1 MKPHQTRIANIAKQ
15 RGVSMIEVL
24 VALVILL
31 LGLLGLAGT
40 MIQSQRSELESYQRA
55 QALVLLQDMASR
67 INANRKVA
75 SCYVFT
81 DSTSGTPAVGGG
93 GTLTEPTCTT
103 GTADQNARAI
113 QDLKEWHSLLNGES
127 EKNADNNDVGAMIGA
142 RGCISF
148 DSTTSIYLVTVAW
161 QGLSKTAAP
170 PDGWTCG
177 KDLYGDEKQRRVV
190 GITLKIGELG

>member
-1 MKPHQTRIANIAKQ
+1 MLMKSRHTPMSRQ

-55 QALVLLQDMASR
+55 QALILLQDMASR

-75 SCYVFT
+75 SCYAFT
-81 DSTSGTPAVGGG
+81 DGTSGTPAAGGAG
-93 GTLTEPTCTT
+93 ALTDPTCTT

-113 QDLKEWHSLLNGES
+113 QDLREWHSLLNGEA
-127 EKNADNNDVGAMIGA
+127 EKNGANDDVGAMIGA

-148 DSTTSIYLVTVAW
+148 DATTSTYLVTVAW
-161 QGLSKTAAP
+161 QGLSKTAVP

>member
-1 MKPHQTRIANIAKQ
+1 MKPLQTPIRKQ

-81 DSTSGTPAVGGG
+81 DSASGTPAAGGA

-113 QDLKEWHSLLNGES
+113 QDLKEWHGLLNGES
-127 EKNADNNDVGAMIGA
+127 EKSADNNDVGAMIGA

-161 QGLSKTAAP
+161 QGLSKTTAP